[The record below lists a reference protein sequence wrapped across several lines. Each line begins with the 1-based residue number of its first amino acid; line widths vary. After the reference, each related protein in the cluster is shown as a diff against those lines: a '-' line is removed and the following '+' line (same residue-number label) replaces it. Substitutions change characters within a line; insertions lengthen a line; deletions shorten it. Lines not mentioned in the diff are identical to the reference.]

1 MVCTVCHQK
10 EQSNYGLHC
19 VSSEGAVYG
28 LHCVSSEG
36 AVLLWSTLCV
46 IRRSSLIMVYT
57 VCHQK
62 EHSNYSL
69 HCVSSEGSVYGLL

>member
-10 EQSNYGLHC
+10 EQSNYGLHCVIRRSSLIMVYTCVSSEGAVYGLHC

-36 AVLLWSTLCV
+36 AA
-46 IRRSSLIMVYT
+46 
-57 VCHQK
+57 
-62 EHSNYSL
+62 
-69 HCVSSEGSVYGLL
+69 

>member
-1 MVCTVCHQK
+1 MVYTVCHQK

-19 VSSEGAVYG
+19 VSSEEAVYG
-28 LHCVSSEG
+28 PHWVSSEG

-46 IRRSSLIMVYT
+46 IRRSGLIMVYT

-62 EHSNYSL
+62 EQSYYGL
-69 HCVSSEGSVYGLL
+69 QCVSLEGAV

>member
-1 MVCTVCHQK
+1 MVYTVCHQK

-19 VSSEGAVYG
+19 VSLEGAFQ
-28 LHCVSSEG
+28 
-36 AVLLWSTLCV
+36 LWSTLCV

-62 EHSNYSL
+62 EQSNYGL
-69 HCVSSEGSVYGLL
+69 HCVSLEGAV